1 RAGRRDAHRPPLGGS
16 ARRAAEDL
24 RGLRPAHH
32 VDPGTGQPRPGARS
46 PVQLPPQSAGRRLHT
61 AGPYPRGPAA
71 RARSNDMITDF
82 PAEPLPPP
90 SPGDATAE
98 RPVFIGGCGKS
109 HHTREE
115 IVRRRIRAVSGCA
128 PGSTELSLPTR
139 LAGV

>member
-98 RPVFIGGCGKS
+98 LAALGGPPIIPKPARRTIYPVITK
-109 HHTREE
+109 ED
-115 IVRRRIRAVSGCA
+115 V
-128 PGSTELSLPTR
+128 
-139 LAGV
+139 